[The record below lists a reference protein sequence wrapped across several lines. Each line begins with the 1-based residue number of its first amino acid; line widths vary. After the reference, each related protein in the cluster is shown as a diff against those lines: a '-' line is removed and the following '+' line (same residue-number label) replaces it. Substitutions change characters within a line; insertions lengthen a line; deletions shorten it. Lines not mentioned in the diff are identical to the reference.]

1 MKTNKK
7 IFIFS
12 FSFFACGLV
21 FFLYH
26 NFIKSHFKHYDTVFI
41 KTISDVDIYTQSTKN
56 KINELVKKIIETND
70 LHFSNTFKVYDEI
83 NQTSQQLLNI
93 YELYLLVGTNNE
105 IKKLIQEKQQEFTVF
120 ALNAVSFNKQLY
132 EIMNTSYHYIK
143 NNMHHNPLSKIE
155 KTFMDDVIRS
165 FKREGIHLNEDL
177 QEKLKTINGAID
189 TCKSQFEI
197 NLQKDKRGIWVSD
210 SELEGVNKKFIENLK
225 KNDEGLY
232 YLPVNAPTRLEI
244 MQHCKI
250 EETRKKYYQESSQLG
265 YPDNEKVLTKLQQL
279 TYEKAQILGY
289 PSYAAYE
296 IEEEMAERVDT
307 VEKFIDEIDAITR
320 EKALQ
325 EKQMVIDYI
334 KSNHNEYTNSYQ
346 EPYNAVFLWNQ
357 YEKNQFNVE
366 NHAISHYFPLDQTI
380 DKLLQV
386 YETFFGI
393 TFKRYQ
399 LKNESW
405 TWSDDLIGLEV
416 FDTATQKK
424 LGTIII
430 DLYIRD
436 NKNNDAC
443 MSSILAGIQNRQEPL
458 SVLVCNFQKS
468 TSQQTPTLMKI
479 SQVRT
484 FFHEFGHALHHTFGV
499 TQFASH
505 SGTNTSLDF
514 VEIPSQ
520 LFEQW
525 LIQASILKTISSHF
539 ETQQQLPDEHIES
552 ILQSHHFGNGISY
565 QRQLA
570 LSKFSLGMYTTNI
583 QSCDHLWINKL
594 KNKIQNETISLSV
607 LPDYDHSE
615 CSFGHLTAYGSKY
628 YSYQWSIVRA
638 LDIFKY
644 IKENNGILNE
654 SMGKRLRECIL
665 SKGDSEEYKK
675 IIEDF
680 LGRPMSLD
688 AFKEYIHK

>member
-1 MKTNKK
+1 MKNNKK

-12 FSFFACGLV
+12 FSFFACYIV

-26 NFIKSHFKHYDTVFI
+26 NFIKSHFQDYNAVFI
-41 KTISDVDIYTQSTKN
+41 KTISDVHMYTQSTKN
-56 KINELVKKIIETND
+56 KINKLVKKIIETND
-70 LHFSNTFKVYDEI
+70 LDFSNTFKVYDEI
-83 NQTSQQLLNI
+83 NQISQQLLNI

-105 IKKLIQEKQQEFTVF
+105 IKKLIQEKQQEFTIF
-120 ALNAVSFNKQLY
+120 ELNTILFNKQLY
-132 EIMNTSYHYIK
+132 EIINTSYHYIK
-143 NNMHHNPLSKIE
+143 NNMHQKPLSKVE
-155 KTFMDDVIRS
+155 KTFMDDLIRS
-165 FKREGIHLNEDL
+165 FKREGIHLSEDL
-177 QEKLKTINGAID
+177 QEKLKTINGEID

-210 SELEGVNKKFIENLK
+210 RELDGVNKKFIENLK

-250 EETRKKYYQESSQLG
+250 EETRKKYYQELSQLG
-265 YPDNEKVLTKLQQL
+265 YPDNEKVLAKLQQL

-296 IEEEMAERVDT
+296 IEEEMAEHVDT
-307 VEKFIDEIDAITR
+307 VKKFIDEIDAITR

-334 KSNHNEYTNSYQ
+334 KSNHNEYTNSYT
-346 EPYNAVFLWNQ
+346 EPYNANFLWNQ
-357 YEKNQFNVE
+357 YEKNQFNVD
-366 NHAISHYFPLDQTI
+366 NHAISHYFPLNQTI

-405 TWSDDLIGLEV
+405 AWSDDLIGLEV
-416 FDTATQKK
+416 FDTETQKK

-430 DLYIRD
+430 DIYVRD
-436 NKNNDAC
+436 NKYNHAC
-443 MSSILAGIQNRQEPL
+443 MCPILPGIQNAQEPL
-458 SVLVCNFQKS
+458 SVFVCNFQKS
-468 TSQQTPTLMKI
+468 TSQAPTLMKI
-479 SQVRT
+479 SEVRT

-499 TQFASH
+499 TRFASH

-525 LIQASILKTISSHF
+525 LIEPSILKTISSHF
-539 ETQQQLPDEHIES
+539 ETQQQLPDEHIQS
-552 ILQSHHFGNGISY
+552 ILKSHYFGNAITY
-565 QRQLA
+565 QKQLA
-570 LSKFSLGMYTTNI
+570 LSKLSLGMYTTNI
-583 QSCDHLWINKL
+583 ESSNKLSINQL
-594 KNKIQNETISLSV
+594 KNKIQDETISLSV
-607 LPDYDHSE
+607 LPDYDRYE
-615 CSFGHLTAYGSKY
+615 CSFGHLAGYGSRY

-654 SMGKRLRECIL
+654 SIGKRLRECIL